1 MNKYKLIAALIIA
14 LTLMLCIAV
23 GGVISYLLD
32 LLPTPWNYIANGLF
46 MLAMLTWGVYLWINK
61 LEKKEDGKD

>member
-1 MNKYKLIAALIIA
+1 
-14 LTLMLCIAV
+14 MLCIAV